1 MAFRRPLKFVVNK
14 NSSQAGGNS
23 TFALMS
29 NDDIS
34 LIRQQAI
41 YELAKDPVY
50 RLLVTVQG
58 DGELDTISD
67 TRVTSAAAVLALL
80 HLFLLIQVRVFSVQL
95 ILIFVGYGIQLILQD
110 SILMHICT

>member
-23 TFALMS
+23 TFTLMS

-41 YELAKDPVY
+41 YELAKDLHVY
-50 RLLVTVQG
+50 WGLGKINVNNKIIIEKDFNLSLSRITLVF
-58 DGELDTISD
+58 
-67 TRVTSAAAVLALL
+67 AVS
-80 HLFLLIQVRVFSVQL
+80 LIIKKGMD
-95 ILIFVGYGIQLILQD
+95 ILKINCPEN
-110 SILMHICT
+110 M